1 MADVKFNERFTGL
14 VFVTEKSDLPTPSGG
29 IITLLAN
36 TAYQFTGTIDL
47 TGDRLVCGENTAI
60 VGLSSEN
67 CRIKSTGLTGV
78 ALITS
83 NYSLPKR
90 NITIEADVALNLDGD
105 GTTAAIDWF
114 GVNFTNC
121 ATIGTIK
128 DYSNVVISDSAFLSS
143 GNLTFDGNIG
153 TIGFGSC
160 LFDTNSGQ
168 TAITI
173 APTCVISRRFRTIY
187 SSFVTGSGETSLNV
201 SASATIPVDSYILD
215 TVNFSGGGT
224 YNTGVQFSDNKA
236 SFIKCKGIS
245 NSRTIAHYFMNTNAT
260 ATVISVI
267 ATPYKI
273 LGTTTAGSVNQ
284 RFTHTNN
291 RATYTGAI
299 SQTFDITAVITATSG
314 NNQLLGFYI
323 TKNGTVITDS
333 ESRVTTSGS
342 GRSENVKCQTF
353 VELATGDYIDIV
365 AENHTATTNIT
376 ATDLSVMIRPT
387 L

>member
-1 MADVKFNERFTGL
+1 MADIKFNERFTGL
-14 VFVTEKSDLPTPSGG
+14 VFITEKSDLPTPSGG
-29 IITLLAN
+29 VITLLAN
-36 TAYQFTGTIDL
+36 TAYQFTGTVDL
-47 TGDRLVCGENTAI
+47 TGDRLVCGENTVI

-67 CRIKSTGLTGV
+67 CRIKSTGLTAS

-83 NYSLPKR
+83 IYSLPMR
-90 NITIEADVALNLDGD
+90 SITIEADIALNLDGD
-105 GTTAAIDWF
+105 GTTTALDWF
-114 GVNFTNC
+114 GVNFTSC

-128 DYSNVVISDSAFLSS
+128 DYTNVVIKDVALLNS
-143 GNLTFDGNIG
+143 GGLVFDGNQG
-153 TIGFGSC
+153 TIGFSD
-160 LFDTNSGQ
+160 LFADPASGQ

-173 APTCVISRRFRTIY
+173 APTCVISRRFRINL
-187 SSFVTGSGETSLNV
+187 SSFVIGVGETALDV
-201 SASATIPVDSYILD
+201 SASATIPVDGYILD
-215 TVNFSGGGT
+215 NVNFSGGGT

-236 SFIKCKGIS
+236 SFDKCKGIS

-260 ATVISVI
+260 TTVIS
-267 ATPYKI
+267 ATSTPYKI
-273 LGTTTAGSVNQ
+273 EGVTTAGSINQ

-291 RATYTGAI
+291 HATYTGAL

-323 TKNGTVITDS
+323 TKNGTIIPDS

-353 VELATGDYIDIV
+353 VELATGDYIEIV
-365 AENHTATTNIT
+365 TENYTATTNVV